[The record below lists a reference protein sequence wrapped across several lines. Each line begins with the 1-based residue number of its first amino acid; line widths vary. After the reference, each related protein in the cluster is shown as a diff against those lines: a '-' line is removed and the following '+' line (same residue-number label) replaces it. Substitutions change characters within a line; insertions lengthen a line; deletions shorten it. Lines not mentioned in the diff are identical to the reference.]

1 MYVRYRIRSCLQV
14 LYALDAK
21 VDFVLGSTIDGDN
34 RWSDLAQQPP
44 VKFALTT
51 YQSVHDTVV
60 STPAYTRCSQ
70 LQIFAPRITCCTS
83 SCIDRPA
90 QCSNGMLPEHNLTA
104 SVKPCHRVLELGE
117 GTLTRVHESSLYK
130 SIQPLVGPLAEPAV
144 KRILDSPTFQ
154 VCWPLL

>member
-1 MYVRYRIRSCLQV
+1 
-14 LYALDAK
+14 
-21 VDFVLGSTIDGDN
+21 
-34 RWSDLAQQPP
+34 
-44 VKFALTT
+44 
-51 YQSVHDTVV
+51 
-60 STPAYTRCSQ
+60 
-70 LQIFAPRITCCTS
+70 
-83 SCIDRPA
+83 
-90 QCSNGMLPEHNLTA
+90 MLPEHNLTA